1 MNNSSIKTEVMSLST
16 LPICSQMQQ
25 SPTVDNITN
34 TIQRTHNLLNGDTN
48 KLISNKIISPTTSA
62 ILQTLPN
69 ASNIDKKTKDRVDYL
84 QQLLKDKKQCQVYP
98 SVFVHVERLLDE
110 GTGLNFYL
118 NKSIYLNMP
127 CISKDIML

>member
-1 MNNSSIKTEVMSLST
+1 MSLST

-25 SPTVDNITN
+25 SPKVDNLTN
-34 TIQRTHNLLNGDTN
+34 TIHRTHTFLNGDAN
-48 KLISNKIISPTTSA
+48 KLISNKLIPPTTSA

-98 SVFVHVERLLDE
+98 SVFVHAERLLDE
-110 GTGLNFYL
+110 G
-118 NKSIYLNMP
+118 I
-127 CISKDIML
+127 